1 MPEEQNTFWSDEKIE
16 GVKPLKIEK
25 IDTGTTKKVKVG
37 TKQQYKQVD
46 GSWSDD
52 FNENSVVS
60 TVNSRGKR
68 FYKRAGENYIHRG
81 NYGSVWRTVDVYED
95 QPVYRGRYLYRNEDK
110 PQPKIVTSKPTY
122 KVNTK
127 IPIPDKYKEGLAKIE
142 DGLTFYEFP
151 GYTSE
156 QVLAAI
162 SGLYG
167 NSIPEQTQMYEDY

>member
-1 MPEEQNTFWSDEKIE
+1 MKCYIKKYQTPPGPIENTYWSDVKIE
-16 GVKPLKIEK
+16 GLTPLKVEK
-25 IDTGTTKKVKVG
+25 IDTGQTKKVKVG

-60 TVNSRGKR
+60 TVNSRGQH

-95 QPVYRGRYLYRNEDK
+95 QPVYRGRYLYRNEDEPK
-110 PQPKIVTSKPTY
+110 PKTITSKPTY

-156 QVLAAI
+156 
-162 SGLYG
+162 
-167 NSIPEQTQMYEDY
+167 